1 MSTDFPSQ
9 IHSELDGLAPE
20 EQRRVLEYVR
30 NLKQNPKG
38 MTGAAF
44 KQFVG
49 ILSTADAK
57 SIIDAIE
64 AGCERVDVDDLPKIR
79 W

>member
-1 MSTDFPSQ
+1 MSTDLPSQ
-9 IHSELDGLAPE
+9 IHSELDGLDPE
-20 EQRRVLEYVR
+20 EPRRVLEYVR
-30 NLKQNPKG
+30 NLKQKPKG

-57 SIIDAIE
+57 SMMDAIE
-64 AGCERVDVDDLPKIR
+64 AGCEQVNLNE